1 MILSWLLGLINPLS
15 RLLRTIDNR
24 VDNETERQRIQAETV
39 QAYVV
44 EQAKTI
50 QTGMASTLFWIP
62 WLMAA
67 VPMAAWFGWG
77 MLDSLFNGSLPSVAE
92 LPPQLKGYADVV
104 WSNLFLSGG
113 IVAGGSII
121 AKALRR

>member
-50 QTGMASTLFWIP
+50 QIGMASTLFWIP

-67 VPMAAWFGWG
+67 VPLAAWFGWG